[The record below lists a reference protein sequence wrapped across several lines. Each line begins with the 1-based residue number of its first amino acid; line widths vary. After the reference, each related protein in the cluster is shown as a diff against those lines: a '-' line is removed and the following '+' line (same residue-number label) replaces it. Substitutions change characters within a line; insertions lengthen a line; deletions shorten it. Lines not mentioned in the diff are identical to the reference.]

1 VASHSA
7 CSNWSKT
14 DLTPSI
20 FITEKTGQRDRAAFQ
35 EDADFGQAH
44 QALLKA
50 LEKAAQF
57 I

>member
-1 VASHSA
+1 MFQLVKNRFDAFHFHHWEGRSA
-7 CSNWSKT
+7 
-14 DLTPSI
+14 
-20 FITEKTGQRDRAAFQ
+20 DRAAFQ

-50 LEKAAQF
+50 LEKVAQF